1 MRSRV
6 LTDGGRTRLSSS
18 AAPQQQQQQSIF
30 AGSARTAIAMSGH
43 NSKVRNPIV
52 QTIIFVIILAL
63 LLASGEAA
71 KSCDEPAMPTNK
83 EEWPELTGKTGEDA
97 KAAIL
102 KDDSKLQV
110 DVLPEGSM
118 VTMDY
123 RLDRVRVFVD
133 DANVV
138 VSVPRK
144 G

>member
-1 MRSRV
+1 M
-6 LTDGGRTRLSSS
+6 
-18 AAPQQQQQQSIF
+18 P
-30 AGSARTAIAMSGH
+30 GH
-43 NSKVRNPIV
+43 SKRCNPIV
-52 QTIIFVIILAL
+52 QTIAFVVILAL
-63 LLASGEAA
+63 LLASVVAFDPKKSDGGEAA
-71 KSCDEPAMPTNK
+71 KSCDEPAMPATNK

-123 RLDRVRVFVD
+123 RLDRVRVFVGD
-133 DANVV
+133 DGKVV
-138 VSVPRK
+138 RAPRK